1 MSLATS
7 TWLCPDPGD
16 RERLVDMDR
25 RLKPQRVR
33 AVALLGAA
41 LIVAAALGRIGWWPL
56 VPLAAASAGFAVA
69 EHSMARMARPEHAIA
84 VAWLLS
90 QVAIAA
96 SVALTGAVD
105 SAAVAWL
112 VLPVVTLPARF
123 STHGVNAGVAATAAL
138 MLLATVAVE
147 PSAALARPEY
157 VLFPLALLAA
167 VAVLS
172 VALMRSD
179 VEHREGAVID
189 PLTGML
195 NRAALRDRVGEL
207 AAQAGVNRQPVGVV
221 ALDLDHFKQINDDHG
236 HGVGDAVLRDVAY
249 RIRRELRAYD
259 LAYRLG
265 GEEFLVLLPGAEVE
279 DAAEIAETLRVAIGE
294 DTGSVPVCTASFG
307 VSASV
312 PGHFDYE
319 AVFAVADRALYAAK
333 AAGRNTVRVS
343 APGAAT
349 DVAAVT

>member
-1 MSLATS
+1 MT

-16 RERLVDMDR
+16 RERLVDMDK

-33 AVALLGAA
+33 ALAFLGFA
-41 LIVAAALGRIGWWPL
+41 LIIAAALGRIAWWPL
-56 VPLAAASAGFAVA
+56 VPLAISSAAFGAA
-69 EHSMARMARPEHAIA
+69 EYSMARVRRPENPIA
-84 VAWLLS
+84 AAWLLS

-96 SVALTGAVD
+96 SVALTGGVD

-123 STHGVNAGVAATAAL
+123 STHGVNAGVGATAAL

-147 PSAALARPEY
+147 PAAALDRPEY
-157 VLFPLALLAA
+157 VLFPLALLGA

-172 VALMRSD
+172 VALMQSD

-207 AAQAGVNRQPVGVV
+207 AAQAGINRQTVGLV
-221 ALDLDHFKQINDDHG
+221 AVDLDHFKQINDVHG

-265 GEEFLVLLPGAEVE
+265 GEEFLVLLPGASVK
-279 DAAEIAETLRVAIGE
+279 DAGEIAETLRVAIEE
-294 DTGSVPVCTASFG
+294 DTGSIPACTASFG

-333 AAGRNTVRVS
+333 AAGRNTVRSSSDTTVV
-343 APGAAT
+343 